1 MHTLIQTLGGPTP
14 FTNRLTYLHTTNLTS
29 ITNEPSFLTPFQY
42 HYATRPALSTRRIHS
57 TIRASFAATPSGLP
71 GNDDSGAMG
80 SFLAFAM
87 MGLFPN
93 AAQDVYLVTVPF
105 FEEVRVTSPMTGK
118 TARVRVEVEGDS
130 FDPAHEVYYVQE
142 ARLNGERYGRSW
154 VDHGFFVEGG
164 ELVLVL
170 GERESEW
177 GTREEDLPPSLST
190 RS

>member
-1 MHTLIQTLGGPTP
+1 
-14 FTNRLTYLHTTNLTS
+14 
-29 ITNEPSFLTPFQY
+29 
-42 HYATRPALSTRRIHS
+42 
-57 TIRASFAATPSGLP
+57 
-71 GNDDSGAMG
+71 MG

-93 AAQDVYLVTVPF
+93 AGQDVYLVTVPF
-105 FEEVRVTSPMTGK
+105 FEEVRVTSPVTGK
-118 TARVRVEVEGDS
+118 MARVRVEVEGGS
-130 FDPAHEVYYVQE
+130 FDPAHEFYYVQE
-142 ARLNGERYGRSW
+142 ARLNGEHYGRSW

-170 GERESEW
+170 GERESKW

>member
-1 MHTLIQTLGGPTP
+1 MRTLIQTLGGPTP
-14 FTNRLTYLHTTNLTS
+14 FINRLTYLHTTSLAS

-42 HYATRPALSTRRIHS
+42 HYAARPALSTHRIHS

-80 SFLAFAM
+80 SFLAWAM

-93 AAQDVYLVTVPF
+93 AGQDVYLITVPF
-105 FEEVRVTSPMTGK
+105 SEEVRVTSPVTGK
-118 TARVRVEVEGDS
+118 TARVRVEVEGGS

-154 VDHGFFVEGG
+154 VDHGFFGDGG
-164 ELVLVL
+164 DLVLVL